1 MTRAAFRQADIER
14 LFRAAKN
21 EGMAIHIDIKTLVV
35 TATPTQNGSID
46 VPKPSG
52 AMIRPGNYAPDGE
65 EDWD

>member
-21 EGMAIHIDIKTLVV
+21 EGMAIKIDIRTLEV
-35 TATPTQNGSID
+35 TAIPNQNGPVD
-46 VPKPSG
+46 APKGSG
-52 AMIRPGNYAPDGE
+52 AIVPPGNYAPDGE